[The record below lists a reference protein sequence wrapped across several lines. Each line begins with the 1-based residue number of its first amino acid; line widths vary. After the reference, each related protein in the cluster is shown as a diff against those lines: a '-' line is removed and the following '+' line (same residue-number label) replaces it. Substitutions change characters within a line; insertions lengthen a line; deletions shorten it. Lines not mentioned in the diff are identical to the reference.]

1 MTQPEDLEEDLFAD
15 LYDADDTTSQRP
27 APPAAAPSFPEPEQP
42 LQSEASVP
50 SAPPPQQQNV
60 DSNQTFQPDTQPEQ
74 QQQQPMNGGFQHNGY
89 NESTPTVQDSTHSTS
104 NVDSGSHGTGIKEDG
119 KYSRHKIFYTCILYW
134 PDLASALH
142 TCIFDEAP
150 ESAMFIGGLNWETT
164 DQSLKDYFSQFGEVQ
179 ECTVMRDG
187 ATGRSRGFGFLTFK
201 DPKTVNTVM
210 VKEHYLDG
218 KIIDPKRAIPRDEQE
233 RTSKI
238 FVGGVSQE
246 ATEQDF
252 KQFFM
257 QFGRVVDATLMIDK
271 DSGRPRGFGFV
282 TFDSEAAVEATLS
295 GPLEILGKPIEVK
308 KAQPRGNM
316 RDDDDRGR
324 GPRRG
329 MQDRFGRDND
339 RSAGPD
345 GSQQQQNTQ
354 NQGGLTSGM
363 SPQMMAQYWQRM
375 QQYFA
380 LMQQQMAAAAAQGQ
394 STAGMGMAG
403 MNPAMLQQMQQMS
416 AMGGGAP
423 QGGMNQGTQGP
434 GPQGMQGM
442 MNPAMMQQM
451 QQMQQM
457 QNQGPGA
464 GPGGPGF
471 GGGGMG
477 GQMNNAMGP
486 GPGGPGMGG
495 NMGGGNVPGG
505 PPGPMGG
512 AGGGNMGMGGGPG
525 GNFSGPRGGPGY
537 NAQEQIAFEQQKY
550 EQQQARRAIESSR
563 GFTPY
568 QQGGPT
574 SWEGMYDDV
583 PQPNIPTGPQ
593 GGAGMGRAGSVGGGI
608 GRGMSPSHSMTP
620 QHGGARPSPAGS
632 NKSLTPQ
639 PQSAPPANAPTGPRN
654 AGKPGANYR
663 GGGRGAHRGF
673 HPYAR
678 T

>member
-1 MTQPEDLEEDLFAD
+1 
-15 LYDADDTTSQRP
+15 
-27 APPAAAPSFPEPEQP
+27 
-42 LQSEASVP
+42 
-50 SAPPPQQQNV
+50 
-60 DSNQTFQPDTQPEQ
+60 
-74 QQQQPMNGGFQHNGY
+74 
-89 NESTPTVQDSTHSTS
+89 
-104 NVDSGSHGTGIKEDG
+104 
-119 KYSRHKIFYTCILYW
+119 
-134 PDLASALH
+134 
-142 TCIFDEAP
+142 
-150 ESAMFIGGLNWETT
+150 MFIGGLNWETT

-218 KIIDPKRAIPRDEQE
+218 KIVGISFCNHHPQAKQAENTASIWCASKLRLRASRLTKGTKQIDPKRAIPRDEQE

-324 GPRRG
+324 GSRRG
-329 MQDRFGRDND
+329 MRDQDRYSRDNE
-339 RSAGPD
+339 RSAGQD
-345 GSQQQQNTQ
+345 NSQQQQQNSQ

-380 LMQQQMAAAAAQGQ
+380 LMQQQMAAAAVQGQ
-394 STAGMGMAG
+394 PAGGVIGMAG
-403 MNPAMLQQMQQMS
+403 MNPAMLQQMQQMRQMQQMQQ
-416 AMGGGAP
+416 MGGGAP
-423 QGGMNQGTQGP
+423 QSAMSTGSQGP
-434 GPQGMQGM
+434 GPQTMQGM

-457 QNQGPGA
+457 QNQGPSP
-464 GPGGPGF
+464 GPVGPGF
-471 GGGGMG
+471 GGDGMG
-477 GQMNNAMGP
+477 GQMGNAMGP
-486 GPGGPGMGG
+486 GPGPGMGG
-495 NMGGGNVPGG
+495 NMGGNMGGVVSGG
-505 PPGPMGG
+505 PPG
-512 AGGGNMGMGGGPG
+512 GMGGGGGANMGMSGSG
-525 GNFSGPRGGPGY
+525 GNFSGHRGGPGY

-550 EQQQARRAIESSR
+550 EQQQARRAIESTR
-563 GFTPY
+563 GFAPY

-593 GGAGMGRAGSVGGGI
+593 GGGNMGRGGGGI
-608 GRGMSPSHSMTP
+608 GRGMSPTHNMPT
-620 QHGGARPSPAGS
+620 QHGGARPSPGS
-632 NKSLTPQ
+632 NKSITPQ

-663 GGGRGAHRGF
+663 GGGRGSHRGF